1 MLFSKS
7 PAKICI
13 EIGEAVGLL
22 VRKIRNCI
30 LVIKADFP
38 FQSKYLDIN
47 GSKIHY
53 VEEGKGDNAMLFLHG
68 NPTSSYL
75 WRNILPIVSKAGND
89 NNRCIALDL
98 IGFGKSD
105 KPDIDYN
112 FQDHFKYV
120 KGLWRPFLSP
130 FRSMIFLLILL
141 SCFKHSGLER
151 QVMN

>member
-47 GSKIHY
+47 GSKTADVHNNIEQ
-53 VEEGKGDNAMLFLHG
+53 EE
-68 NPTSSYL
+68 
-75 WRNILPIVSKAGND
+75 R
-89 NNRCIALDL
+89 
-98 IGFGKSD
+98 GF
-105 KPDIDYN
+105 
-112 FQDHFKYV
+112 
-120 KGLWRPFLSP
+120 
-130 FRSMIFLLILL
+130 
-141 SCFKHSGLER
+141 
-151 QVMN
+151 